1 MRRFM
6 LLAALCA
13 ALVLALA
20 PTVMAQQDVD
30 CGYFATQ
37 EEAQQFL
44 LPGDP
49 NGLDADNDGTAC
61 DNLPSGGT
69 GGTTPQ
75 PTAPTQYATPT
86 APTPSGDLD
95 CADFASQA
103 EAQATFDADPT
114 DPNGLDADGDGIAC
128 EETFSAPPTV
138 AAPPTEQYEQPVTQ
152 TVTASQPTTQTTT
165 ALPATG
171 GLPLVPLAGASLL
184 GLGVAVLML
193 KKRVS

>member
-30 CGYFATQ
+30 CGDFATQ

-61 DNLPSGGT
+61 DDLPSGGT
-69 GGTTPQ
+69 GGTSPQ
-75 PTAPTQYATPT
+75 PTAPTQYTPPVV
-86 APTPSGDLD
+86 PTSQGDLD

-114 DPNGLDADGDGIAC
+114 DPNGLDADNDGIAC

-138 AAPPTEQYEQPVTQ
+138 AAPPMEQDEQPVTQ
-152 TVTASQPTTQTTT
+152 MVTPSQPTTQTTT

-171 GLPLVPLAGASLL
+171 GLPLLPLAGALML
-184 GLGVAVLML
+184 GLGAFGLAV
-193 KKRVS
+193 RRSIS